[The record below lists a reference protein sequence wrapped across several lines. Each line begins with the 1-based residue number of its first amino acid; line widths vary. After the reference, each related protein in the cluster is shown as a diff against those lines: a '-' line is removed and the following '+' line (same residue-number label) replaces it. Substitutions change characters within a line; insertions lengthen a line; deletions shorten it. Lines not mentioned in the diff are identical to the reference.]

1 MKRYLQRLAASVA
14 RPRQGVHPFVGSIF
28 SGALQE
34 VAAEPLPQNYESAS
48 TDDGKR
54 VPTRTI
60 SSEPPPDQT
69 RRPDSAPE
77 DRVEERP
84 LIARRTEHE
93 TFQPLLPR
101 TAAELEIPVML
112 PETALGD
119 VASKHLPAK
128 HLPAKQSPTKQSRA
142 EQSPAIGS
150 NKDRLD
156 TSFADAAGVEPL
168 LVEDLPTS
176 SWRGEIAQPPT
187 QRLRESPAVVFADA
201 GKRAKAEIFLP
212 PRSSERGAD
221 DIQIHIGRV
230 EVIAVPPAAPRPAA
244 PPARKAMSLDE
255 YLRQRDRGAG

>member
-1 MKRYLQRLAASVA
+1 MKGYLQRLAASVA
-14 RPRQGVHPFVGSIF
+14 RPRPGVHPFVGSIF
-28 SGALQE
+28 PGALQE

-60 SSEPPPDQT
+60 ASEPPPDLT

-77 DRVEERP
+77 DRVEERAV
-84 LIARRTEHE
+84 IARPTEHE

-101 TAAELEIPVML
+101 KAAEAEILVML

-119 VASKHLPAK
+119 VASEQ
-128 HLPAKQSPTKQSRA
+128 LPAKQSL
-142 EQSPAIGS
+142 AIGS
-150 NKDRLD
+150 HKDRLD
-156 TSFADAAGVEPL
+156 TSFADAAGVEPF
-168 LVEDLPTS
+168 LVEDLTTS

-187 QRLRESPAVVFADA
+187 RRLRESPPVVFADA
-201 GKRAKAEIFLP
+201 GKRAKAELSPP

-230 EVIAVPPAAPRPAA
+230 EVIAVPPATPRPAVA
-244 PPARKAMSLDE
+244 PARKAMSLDE
-255 YLRQRDRGAG
+255 YLRRRERGAG